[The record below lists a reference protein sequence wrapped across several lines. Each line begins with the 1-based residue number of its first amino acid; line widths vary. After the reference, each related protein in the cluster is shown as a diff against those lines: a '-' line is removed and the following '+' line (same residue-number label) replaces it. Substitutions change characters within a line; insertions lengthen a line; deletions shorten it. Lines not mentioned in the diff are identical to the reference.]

1 MTLPNGVIALRI
13 FSRTLTKMLC
23 CCTVSFM
30 VQKKK
35 RKKKRATLYTSF
47 LLAKKNKGEKNEEFE
62 KFKRNWGEI
71 ERIGARAGIKRV

>member
-35 RKKKRATLYTSF
+35 RKKKEQHCILVFCWQRKTRG
-47 LLAKKNKGEKNEEFE
+47 KKNEEFE